1 MKSSVTISLVP
12 EARGGPFVF
21 WDDLAA
27 AMEKAALLGFD
38 GVEIFPASADDLDVA
53 EVMRLLQ
60 QHKLEL
66 AAIGTGAGWA
76 KHKLRLTDPDPEIR
90 KRARQFAAKLV
101 DLAGGLGA
109 PATIGSMQGRWGD
122 GVTRDQAIGWL
133 REAFDELAVR
143 ASSHNIIL
151 LYEPLNR
158 YETNV
163 ISRIA
168 DALDFLAS
176 LRAKNVKLLCD
187 LFHMNIEESDPPA
200 ALRGAGSHV
209 GHIHFVDSNRLAVGL
224 GHTNI
229 PPIIQALREIGY
241 SGFLSAEA
249 LPLPDSE
256 TAARQSIAAFRRW
269 VGSGS
274 AN

>member
-109 PATIGSMQGRWGD
+109 PAIIGSMQGRWGD